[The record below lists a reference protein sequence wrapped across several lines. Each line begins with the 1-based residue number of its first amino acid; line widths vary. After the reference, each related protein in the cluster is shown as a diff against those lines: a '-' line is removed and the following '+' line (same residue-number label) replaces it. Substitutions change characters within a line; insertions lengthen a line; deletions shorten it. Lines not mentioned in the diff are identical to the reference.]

1 MKKIII
7 LLIIPLLTGCIKNE
21 DFKQT
26 CTYEKTSQNITDKTK
41 MQITYNYEDEVL
53 NAIVTKTYKSKNE
66 DGLKTIKQIKK
77 SSINYNKKY
86 INTSSIKI
94 TVPKETE
101 DEYQLRYYIDVPNS
115 EESILNEFNLKTNS
129 IKLFEKLKKLNYK
142 CK

>member
-1 MKKIII
+1 MKKLII

>member
-1 MKKIII
+1 MKKLII

-86 INTSSIKI
+86 ISTSSIKI

>member
-1 MKKIII
+1 MKKLII

-66 DGLKTIKQIKK
+66 DGLKTINQIKK